1 VPGRIFGISG
11 RRRFNAKIIRIKI
24 VKLAKQKNITRWRRK
39 NRVRK
44 KLRGSAV
51 QPRLSVHRS
60 NKHLYCQ
67 LIDDESGQTLA
78 AASTRDKSLRDS
90 LPESGNCDAAKRIG
104 QAIAERGRAAGV
116 TRVVFDRGRFKF
128 HGRVAE
134 LANAA
139 REGGLQF

>member
-1 VPGRIFGISG
+1 M
-11 RRRFNAKIIRIKI
+11 
-24 VKLAKQKNITRWRRK
+24 KLTKLKNVQRWRRK

-44 KLRGSAV
+44 KLRGSAE

-67 LIDDESGQTLA
+67 VIDDESGKTIA

-90 LPESGNCDAAKRIG
+90 VGATGNCDAAKQIG
-104 QAIAERGRAAGV
+104 TAIAERAKAAGV
-116 TRVVFDRGRFKF
+116 TRIIFDRGRFKY

-139 REGGLQF
+139 RAGGLEF

>member
-1 VPGRIFGISG
+1 M
-11 RRRFNAKIIRIKI
+11 KH
-24 VKLAKQKNITRWRRK
+24 QKSLNVQRWRRK

-44 KLRGSAV
+44 NLRGDAD

-67 LIDDESGQTLA
+67 LIDDAIGKTMCS
-78 AASTRDKSLRDS
+78 ASTRDKDIAAKIKNG
-90 LPESGNCDAAKRIG
+90 GNCEAAKLIG
-104 QAIAERGRAAGV
+104 QTIAEKAKAAGV
-116 TRVVFDRGRFKF
+116 TRVKFDRGSYKY

-139 REGGLQF
+139 REAGLEF